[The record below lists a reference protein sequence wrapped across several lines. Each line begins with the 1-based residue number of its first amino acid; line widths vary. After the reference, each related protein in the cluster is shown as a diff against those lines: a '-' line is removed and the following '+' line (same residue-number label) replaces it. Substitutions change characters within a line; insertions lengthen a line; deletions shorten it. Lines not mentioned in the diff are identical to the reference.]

1 MATEKPETRLRVVSS
16 GTKTDCS
23 HCDARTRCPGAELD
37 EEQLKALAN
46 ISITRGP
53 YQSGD
58 TIYRMEDRF
67 HSLYVIQKGAVK
79 VESVSDEG
87 DALVD
92 GFFFSGELFGVDAIG
107 DTRYRN
113 DAVAMEATWVCEL
126 PYDKL
131 EHLCLQIPELQHKI
145 FKLLGHQIRQIN
157 DNLVHN
163 RGLPAE
169 KRVLLFLETLS
180 ESKVVQRN
188 PDGQFHLPISKGD
201 IACYLGLRPESLSR
215 ALSKLA
221 NEGVIR
227 NNAKRIELVDSQ
239 TAFELAYK

>member
-1 MATEKPETRLRVVSS
+1 MTTEKPEPRLRVIAS
-16 GTKTDCS
+16 GARTDCDQ
-23 HCDARTRCPGAELD
+23 CEARDRCPGAGLND
-37 EEQLKALAN
+37 EQLKALAA
-46 ISITRGP
+46 ISTTRGP
-53 YQSGD
+53 YKPGEA
-58 TIYRMEDRF
+58 IYRMEDRF
-67 HSLYVIQKGAVK
+67 HSLFVVQTGAVK

-92 GFFFSGELFGVDAIG
+92 GFYFSGEMFGVDAIG
-107 DTRYRN
+107 DSRYRN
-113 DAVAMEATWVCEL
+113 DAVAMESTWVCEL

-131 EHLCLQIPELQHKI
+131 EHLCGQIPELQHKI

-157 DNLVHN
+157 NNLVHN

-169 KRVLLFLETLS
+169 KRVMMFLQTLS
-180 ESKVVQRN
+180 ESNVIRRN
-188 PDGQFHLPISKGD
+188 EAGRFRLPISKGD

-221 NEGVIR
+221 AEGVIR
-227 NNAKRIELVDSQ
+227 NNAKLIELVESE